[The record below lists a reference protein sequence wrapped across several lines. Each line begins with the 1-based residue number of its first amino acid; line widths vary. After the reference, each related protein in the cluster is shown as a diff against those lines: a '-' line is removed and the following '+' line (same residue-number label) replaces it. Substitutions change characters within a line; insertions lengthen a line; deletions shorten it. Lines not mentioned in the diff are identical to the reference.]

1 MEQSKVHKACS
12 DQAIPLT
19 VVKKNTRQKH
29 VVLEAIDARD
39 LTPYKQSEIDGDDGV
54 TDNKRVVV
62 WLITIALYWLL
73 CWNLSCY
80 RLASDC
86 SWRWWRWRRILRRNL
101 GWGEVHRVSA
111 VLFRHRHDWRGT
123 TRLFDASHL
132 RSRCCYAS
140 QVRVQRDWHQL
151 VDEVGRL
158 GVLGPTP
165 VSP

>member
-1 MEQSKVHKACS
+1 MEQSKVHKACG

-19 VVKKNTRQKH
+19 VVKKNARQKH
-29 VVLEAIDARD
+29 VVLEAIDSRD
-39 LTPYKQSEIDGDDGV
+39 LTPHEQSEIDRDDGV
-54 TDNKRVVV
+54 TENKRVVV
-62 WLITIALYWLL
+62 WLVTIALPR
-73 CWNLSCY
+73 LSCN
-80 RLASDC
+80 C
-86 SWRWWRWRRILRRNL
+86 SWRWRWRWWRRILRRNL

-111 VLFRHRHDWRGT
+111 VLFRHQHDWRGT

-151 VDEVGRL
+151 VDEVDRL